1 MNKEISKQ
9 LNNCFEAYS
18 FYPFESRYNS
28 FKDKK
33 KFFLE
38 YYSEEEKYRIYH
50 EFIFFHFCY
59 YHLVYPNLIGKNEIL
74 KYFYT
79 RKNEGRK

>member
-1 MNKEISKQ
+1 MNKEILKQ

-18 FYPFESRYNS
+18 YYPFESRYNS

-38 YYSEEEKYRIYH
+38 CYSEEEKYRIFH
-50 EFIFFHFCY
+50 EFVFFHFCY
-59 YHLVYPNLIGKNEIL
+59 YHLVYPKLIGKNEIL
-74 KYFYT
+74 IYFYS